1 MKLNERLF
9 ELRRK
14 AGLSQEELADKV
26 GVSRQAVGKW
36 ENGTSVPEL
45 DKLLTL
51 AEVYGLPI
59 GELLGVESAAVP
71 ADAAE
76 AKSGA
81 ADDGALE
88 DLLRGLTED
97 QKAAEERAVRRRRR
111 LWWTLGAAGAAVV
124 VVVAVLGVRISDLRE
139 RLSSLDAR
147 VAVSNSRLSNQIY
160 ALQNSLR
167 EMLAE
172 QNSLFSDWSAET
184 LAFDPESREVTVRL
198 FARPKSVTEGMRLDF
213 IVTDEEGRE
222 LQTEAIRQGTGFAA
236 ELRLPQPGHEI
247 PLEALFAGR
256 FEQAAVS
263 SQVIAPDPL
272 DGSFTLTA
280 VLTEGD
286 TTATEEL
293 GTFYAGLSELVGDF
307 RAAWYPTAAGESGL
321 LAVYADAGREIV
333 SAELVTFVNGVERTR
348 TPLDMSR
355 DADWFT
361 EFDMPE
367 KYTVPRQ
374 EGNVTAAAPGKLT
387 AGAANRL
394 FVRELA
400 PDVPESREG
409 ETVSVLLELT
419 DDQNITYAALI
430 FITSAGAR
438 PQNTSAAMT
447 PILK

>member
-1 MKLNERLF
+1 M
-9 ELRRK
+9 
-14 AGLSQEELADKV
+14 
-26 GVSRQAVGKW
+26 
-36 ENGTSVPEL
+36 PEL
-45 DKLLTL
+45 DKLLAL

-97 QKAAEERAVRRRRR
+97 QKAAEERAARRRRW
-111 LWWTLGAAGAAVV
+111 LWGALGAAGAALV
-124 VVVAVLGVRISDLRE
+124 VVVAVLGFRISDLRE

-236 ELRLPQPGHEI
+236 ELRLPQSGHEI

-263 SQVIAPDPL
+263 SQVTAPDPL

-307 RAAWYPTAAGESGL
+307 RAAWYVDPTAAGDSGL
-321 LAVYADAGREIV
+321 LAVFADAGREIV
-333 SAELVTFVNGVERTR
+333 SAELVTFVNGVERAR

-361 EFDMPE
+361 EFAMPE

-374 EGNVTAAAPGKLT
+374 EGNVTASAPGKLT

-438 PQNTSAAMT
+438 PQNSSADMT